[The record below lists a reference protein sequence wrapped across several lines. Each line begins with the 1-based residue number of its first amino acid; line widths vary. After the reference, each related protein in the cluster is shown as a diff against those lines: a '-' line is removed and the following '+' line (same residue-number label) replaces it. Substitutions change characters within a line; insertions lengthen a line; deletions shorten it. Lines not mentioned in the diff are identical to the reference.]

1 MKTDYIDKKLPP
13 ISFVSFGAV
22 AEYAHTS
29 LKDIKLVKKYPD
41 SSSDVR
47 YDVVVA
53 GEPIGYIAVDDK
65 TIDFNELLDIT
76 KNYYKYE

>member
-1 MKTDYIDKKLPP
+1 MEANYIDKKLPP

-22 AEYAHTS
+22 AEYAHVS

-41 SSSDVR
+41 SSSDIR

-53 GEPIGYIAVDDK
+53 GEPIGYVAVDDK
-65 TIDFNELLDIT
+65 DIDFNELLDIT

>member
-1 MKTDYIDKKLPP
+1 MEVSYIDKKLPP

-22 AEYAHTS
+22 AEYAHVS

-41 SSSDVR
+41 NSSDVR
-47 YDVVVA
+47 YEVLVA
-53 GEPIGYIAVDDK
+53 GEPIGYVAVDDK
-65 TIDFNELLDIT
+65 DIDFNELLDIT